1 MSVPPRKN
9 TPLQGWRSRFRDVLS
24 EAKTEE
30 KVRGFLALFLVGVLL
45 LLVFKKPP
53 GEAKTLAP
61 VIASAQTLAIAVI
74 SFYFGLHGATPQGD
88 TPKQRRKAGSD
99 AGP

>member
-1 MSVPPRKN
+1 MAGPSPEPNQPRRG
-9 TPLQGWRSRFRDVLS
+9 PLREVLS

-53 GEAKTLAP
+53 GDAKALAP

-74 SFYFGLHGATPQGD
+74 SFYFGLHGATPQGKS
-88 TPKQRRKAGSD
+88 PKQREAKED
-99 AGP
+99 DTNVGP